1 MIAQSIIHHAS
12 LPAVSVAVKTHLKL
26 LSYNIQVGVASSRYR
41 HYVTHSWKHV
51 LPHSASF
58 SNLDRIAHLL
68 NDFDIVA
75 LQEVDAGSLR
85 SLFVNQVEY
94 LAHKSRFPFWYH
106 QTNRNLGKI
115 AQASNG
121 LLSKIEPSDI
131 TDHKLPGFFPGRGA
145 IAVQYGQA
153 KNPLILL
160 LAHLALGKR
169 TRMRQLAYLADVA
182 NQYKHVV
189 LMGDMNCELDSQ
201 EMQTLFNSTKL
212 ICPTTET
219 SHTFPSWRPFCKLD
233 HILVTPTLKVT
244 HTSVLNHAIS
254 DHLPVALE
262 IKLPQDVH
270 LRG

>member
-1 MIAQSIIHHAS
+1 MIAQTVTHHSAAT
-12 LPAVSVAVKTHLKL
+12 PVAAKTHLKL

-51 LPHSASF
+51 LPHAASF
-58 SNLDRIAHLL
+58 TNLDRIAHLL

-94 LAHKSRFPFWYH
+94 LAHKSHFPFWYH
-106 QTNRNLGKI
+106 QTNRDLGKI

-121 LLSKIEPSDI
+121 LLSRIEPGKI

-145 IAVQYGQA
+145 IAVQYGQT
-153 KNPLILL
+153 KNPLVLL
-160 LAHLALGKR
+160 LAHLALGRR
-169 TRMRQLAYLADVA
+169 TRLRQLSYLADLA

-201 EMQTLFNSTKL
+201 EMQTLFNNTKL
-212 ICPTTET
+212 TCPTIET
-219 SHTFPSWRPFCKLD
+219 SDTFPSWRPFCKLD
-233 HILVTPTLKVT
+233 HILATPSLKVT
-244 HTSVLNHAIS
+244 HAAVLKDAIS

-262 IKLPQDVH
+262 ITLPLDVH
-270 LRG
+270 LSA